1 MADNEENAPA
11 ARDGAAGTKAEARAA
26 HWCSMLLDFSRRNR
40 LLNFRDG
47 PAAVELDVP
56 MADVLED
63 GLSSA
68 KGYRI
73 ETEVPAKRAD
83 GGDAAA
89 ASASDLEKGILRPK
103 PGSANAAKRLQALVR
118 AARNDLE
125 EGGARTLFLSLGALY
140 WKDGAGEKAPV
151 YRAPLVL
158 VPIELKRLPGS
169 TRFELH
175 RADAETEGN
184 VTLQEMLRRERRVE
198 VRGVSPLPEDER
210 GTDVAAAL
218 AAWREAVSA
227 LDGWRVE
234 PEVWIGRFSFTKFL
248 LWKDLSEHL
257 SELSRS
263 PVVAHLLS
271 GGGAFDDGVSPVRP
285 ADLGKVPDAELPLCP
300 LPADSS
306 QLSAVVAAVRGKNF
320 VLFGP
325 PGTGKSQTIANLIA
339 ASAAAGKSVLFVA
352 EKRAALEVVERR
364 LRKIGLSPFCLELHS
379 NKAGK
384 TEVLRQLREALDYAG
399 TKPPEEW
406 DATLARLA
414 AARAG
419 LDAYVRALHRPHA
432 CGAAPYAAF
441 SFVMANGPL
450 AERVSGLGRFDGAP
464 LAPGVFDRA
473 ETLASALAGAF
484 RDVPREA
491 FGPLAPIRAAAW
503 SPSWQEGLL
512 AAARPVGAAASA
524 LLEASAAAAPGAPW
538 SESLARL
545 DALDAAGAAPWFKR
559 FFRRRAAWKAL
570 AAAAGGGAAGK
581 AAARKL
587 VAARD
592 AWRPVAA
599 AFAGAAGSEEA
610 AIERAPEAARDAA
623 AGAAASPGAL
633 RAWCRWR
640 AAAAPCEDAGFGPLV
655 EAVASGSVAPEDAAA
670 AAKLR
675 LCEKLARES
684 LDADETLRSFFGN
697 GQDSLV
703 ETFCAL
709 DAKVRELSRGMIQ
722 ATLSLRMLQARSD
735 PALAKERALLAR
747 ETAKKTR
754 QKPVRQLLESL
765 PGLLPVLKPCL
776 LMSPLSVAQYLPAGT
791 KTFDIVVF
799 DEASQLSTWDA
810 VGVLARGRQAVVVGD
825 PKQLPPTS
833 FFQRTADAAAGGE
846 EVSEEDC
853 EDLESILDECK
864 AAGVPEQEL
873 QWHYRSRHE
882 SLIAFSNERYYG
894 GTLFTFPSAAAAR
907 KGLGVRLVR
916 VADGVY
922 DRSGTRTNRKE
933 AEAVVAAAVERLLDP
948 AFAEKTCGIVTF
960 SMAQQSLVED
970 LLDAEQAKHP
980 EIQRFFDPALPEPF
994 FVKNLENVQGDERD
1008 AIFFSV
1014 GYAPDATGAFA
1025 MNFGPLNRPGGER
1038 RLNVAVTRAKE
1049 EIVVFASFDSTRID
1063 LSRTSALGAAHLK
1076 EFLASAERAGVPGAP
1091 RGADGG
1097 EAAAG
1102 DRFAGEVA
1110 QFVRSLGY
1118 DVDFRVG
1125 RSSYRIDIAVRA
1137 PGGDGSY
1144 VLGIECDGAMYR
1156 DAATARDRDESRRGV
1171 LEGLGWHM
1179 VRCWCMEWWF
1189 DREKA
1194 QRKLADAIE
1203 RAVRGEAP
1211 DKAPPAEPLPPP
1223 PAVPPPAPAAP
1234 SPAPAPSAAV
1244 PSVPSVPSVPFAPSP
1259 SGAALSAAIEEA
1271 ANAADPFERVYEPA
1285 EIDDSYSRAQQNFK
1299 EKWAVQYLGPQILRI
1314 VNAEGPIAEDLLFQR
1329 VLEEWGWKIATEEKA
1344 AKIRKSVPDTI
1355 PVTTRQRRRVY
1366 WPVGADP
1373 ASWEFYRV
1381 PGKDPRAVRALK
1393 HLPFE
1398 ELAAAFGA
1406 AIRALGPS
1414 ASPEALE
1421 SDVLRRFG
1429 LAGARVPAELRPAMD
1444 AARKTAAK
1452 A

>member
-1 MADNEENAPA
+1 MADNEIHPTSTAGG
-11 ARDGAAGTKAEARAA
+11 GAAKGAEARAA

-40 LLNFRDG
+40 LLNFKDG

-63 GLSSA
+63 GLSSS

-73 ETEVPAKRAD
+73 EMEA
-83 GGDAAA
+83 
-89 ASASDLEKGILRPK
+89 ASDLAKGILRPK
-103 PGSANAAKRLQALVR
+103 PGTVNAAKRLLGLVR

-125 EGGARTLFLSLGALY
+125 EGGARTLYLSLGALY

-158 VPIELKRLPGS
+158 VPVELKRLPGS
-169 TRFELH
+169 TRFEVH

-198 VRGVSPLPEDER
+198 VKGVSPLPEDEH
-210 GTDVAAAL
+210 GVDVAAAL
-218 AAWREAVSA
+218 AAWREAVA
-227 LDGWRVE
+227 PLEGWRVE

-248 LWKDLSEHL
+248 LWKDLSDHL
-257 SELSRS
+257 PELSRS
-263 PVVAHLLS
+263 PVVAHLLA
-271 GGGAFDDGVSPVRP
+271 GGGAFDDGIAPVRP
-285 ADLGKVPDAELPLCP
+285 SDLAKIPDAEMPLCP

-306 QLSAVVAAVRGKNF
+306 QLSAVVAAVRGRNF

-325 PGTGKSQTIANLIA
+325 PGTGKSQTITNLIA
-339 ASAAAGKSVLFVA
+339 ASMAAGKSVLFVA

-384 TEVLRQLREALDYAG
+384 ADVLRQLREALDYAG

-406 DATLARLA
+406 DATLARLS

-419 LDAYVRALHRPHA
+419 LDSYVRALHRPHP
-432 CGAAPYAAF
+432 CGIAPYAAF
-441 SFVMANGPL
+441 SFVMANAPL
-450 AERVSGLGRFDGAP
+450 AERVFGMGQLDDAP
-464 LAPGVFDRA
+464 LAPGVFDKA
-473 ETLASALAGAF
+473 ATLASALAEAS
-484 RDVPREA
+484 RDVSREA
-491 FGPLAPIRAAAW
+491 FGALAPIRAAEW
-503 SPSWQEGLL
+503 SPSWQEALL
-512 AAARPVGAAASA
+512 AAARPVGGAASA
-524 LLEASAAAAPGAPW
+524 LLDAAAAAAPGAPW
-538 SESLARL
+538 GESLARL
-545 DALDAAGAAPWFKR
+545 EALDAACAAPWFKR
-559 FFRRRAAWKAL
+559 FFRRRAAAKAL

-581 AAARKL
+581 AAAAKL
-587 VAARD
+587 VAAWN

-599 AFAGAAGSEEA
+599 AFAKAAGSGAGAVEA
-610 AIERAPEAARDAA
+610 EPAAARAA
-623 AGAAASPGAL
+623 AGAAAASPGAL

-640 AAAAPCEDAGFGPLV
+640 AAAAPSEEAGFGPLA
-655 EAVASGSVAPEDAAA
+655 EAVASGAVAPEDAAA

-675 LCEKLARES
+675 LCEKFAREA
-684 LDADETLRSFFGN
+684 LDADETLRSFFGS

-709 DAKVRELSRGMIQ
+709 DAKVRDLSRGMVQ

-810 VGVLARGRQAVVVGD
+810 VGVLARGRQSVVVGD
-825 PKQLPPTS
+825 PKQLPPTA
-833 FFQRTADAAAGGE
+833 FFQRAADAAAADGE

-916 VADGVY
+916 VGDGVY

-960 SMAQQSLVED
+960 SLAQQSLVED

-1008 AIFFSV
+1008 AIFFSI

-1076 EFLASAERAGVPGAP
+1076 EFLASAERAGADAPAASGA
-1091 RGADGG
+1091 GAGG
-1097 EAAAG
+1097 AAAG

-1118 DVDFRVG
+1118 EVDFRVG
-1125 RSSYRIDIAVRA
+1125 RSAYRIDIGVRA

-1144 VLGIECDGAMYR
+1144 LLGIECDGAMYR

-1171 LEGLGWHM
+1171 LEGLGWRM

-1189 DREKA
+1189 DRGKA

-1211 DKAPPAEPLPPP
+1211 EKAPPAEP
-1223 PAVPPPAPAAP
+1223 PPPAP
-1234 SPAPAPSAAV
+1234 SA
-1244 PSVPSVPSVPFAPSP
+1244 PSVPSAPSAPSAPSPAPSP
-1259 SGAALSAAIEEA
+1259 SGAALSAAIEKA

-1285 EIDDSYSRAQQNFK
+1285 AIDDSYARAQSNFK
-1299 EKWAVQYLGPQILRI
+1299 EKWAAQYLGPQILRI
-1314 VNAEGPIAEDLLFQR
+1314 VNAEGPVAEELLFQR
-1329 VLEEWGWKIATEEKA
+1329 VLEEWGWKIATEEKT
-1344 AKIRKSVPDTI
+1344 AKIRKAVPDTI
-1355 PVTTRQRRRVY
+1355 PVTTHQRRRVY

-1373 ASWEFYRV
+1373 AAWEFYRV
-1381 PGKDPRAVRALK
+1381 PGKDPRSARALK
-1393 HLPFE
+1393 HIPFE
-1398 ELAAAFGA
+1398 EFAAAFGA
-1406 AIRALGPS
+1406 AVRALGPT
-1414 ASPEALE
+1414 AAPEALE
-1421 SDVLRRFG
+1421 GDVLRRFG
-1429 LAGARVPAELRPAMD
+1429 LDGARIPPEIRPALD
-1444 AARKTAAK
+1444 AARKAASK